1 MNKKELR
8 VVEPAPL
15 KSPEQVNL
23 SPEEQ
28 AEADRF
34 RQLTLERAAKQAIVR
49 RLIAR
54 LNDEDDLA
62 KAA

>member
-1 MNKKELR
+1 MSKKRLK
-8 VVEPAPL
+8 VVEPAPP
-15 KSPEQVNL
+15 KSIEQVNL

-34 RQLTLERAAKQAIVR
+34 RKLTLDRAAKQAIVR

>member
-1 MNKKELR
+1 MKEKELK

-15 KSPEQVNL
+15 KRPEQVNL

>member
-1 MNKKELR
+1 MSKKKLK
-8 VVEPAPL
+8 VVEPAP
-15 KSPEQVNL
+15 SQSAEQVSL

-34 RQLTLERAAKQAIVR
+34 RQLTLDRAAKQAIVR

>member
-1 MNKKELR
+1 MSKKELK
-8 VVEPAPL
+8 VVEPALP
-15 KSPEQVNL
+15 KRPEHVVL

-34 RQLTLERAAKQAIVR
+34 RQLTLERAAKEAVVR

-54 LNDEDDLA
+54 LNDEEDLA